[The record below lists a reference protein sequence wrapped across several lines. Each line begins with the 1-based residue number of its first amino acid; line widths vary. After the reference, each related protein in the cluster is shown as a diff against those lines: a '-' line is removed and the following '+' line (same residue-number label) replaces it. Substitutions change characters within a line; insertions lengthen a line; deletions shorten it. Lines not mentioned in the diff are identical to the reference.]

1 MPFLFKNFLK
11 IVYSNYQR
19 CNFHDLLKKRIFT
32 TNTRKIIMETHF
44 ESNPLIDRL
53 PPHLKQFIKPQVYED
68 YTPINQAVWR
78 YVMRKNVAYLSKV
91 AHNSYLEGL
100 QKTGLEI
107 DNIPNMYG
115 MNRILK
121 EIGWAAVAVDG
132 FIPPNAFMEFQAY
145 NVLVIACDIRQLEH
159 IEYTPAPDIIH
170 EGAGH
175 APIIANPEYAEY
187 LRRFGEIGCKAIS
200 SARDY
205 ELYEAIRLLSIL
217 KEAED
222 TPAEEIKKAE
232 EHVDF
237 LQNNM
242 GELSEMSRIRNLH
255 WWTVEYGLIGT
266 VDNPKIYGAGLL
278 SSIGES
284 AWCMTDNVK
293 KIPYDISA
301 ADQSFDITKPQPQL
315 YVTPDFAKLSEV
327 LEEFANKMALRTGG
341 LSGIQKL
348 IYSKALGTIELS
360 TGLQISGLFTNVIE
374 HEGKPVYIQTTGKTA
389 LSYREK
395 ELVGHGTSSHPEGFG
410 SPIGKLKGINLAI
423 EEMSPRDLRAY
434 DIYEGE
440 QVTLEFEGNIKVVG
454 EIVTGTRNLQ
464 GEILLI
470 KFKNCTVTHND
481 TVLFQPEWG
490 IYDMAVGKKVI
501 SAFSGPADM
510 NSFDMI
516 NHVPSSQ
523 TIKQKKSTERE
534 ELEKLYLSVRNIRE
548 GKPASTTLKE
558 AFASVSAGHPNDWL
572 LSVEIAEL
580 AKKDGNSDLVDKVL
594 NHLEKVKSNRPE
606 IVHLVDNGLEL
617 IFEKANA

>member
-1 MPFLFKNFLK
+1 
-11 IVYSNYQR
+11 
-19 CNFHDLLKKRIFT
+19 
-32 TNTRKIIMETHF
+32 METHF

-53 PPHLKQFIKPQVYED
+53 PKHLKQFIKPQVYDD

-78 YVMRKNVAYLSKV
+78 YVMRKNVSYLSKV

-100 QKTGLEI
+100 EKTGLEI

-200 SARDY
+200 SSRDY

-217 KEAED
+217 KEAEG
-222 TPAEEIKKAE
+222 TPQEEIKKAE
-232 EHVDF
+232 EQVDF

-266 VDNPKIYGAGLL
+266 VENPKIYGAGLL

-315 YVTPDFAKLSEV
+315 YVTPDFAQLNSV
-327 LEEFANKMALRTGG
+327 LEEFANTMALRKGG
-341 LSGIQKL
+341 PKSVQKL
-348 IYSKALGTIELS
+348 IDSKALGTIELS
-360 TGLQISGLFTNVIE
+360 TGIQISGIFTNVIE
-374 HEGKPVYIQTTGKTA
+374 HEGKSVYVQTTGKTA

-395 ELVGHGTSSHPEGFG
+395 ELVGHGTEYHAEGFG

-440 QVTLEFEGNIKVVG
+440 QITLEFEGNITVKG
-454 EIVTGTRNLQ
+454 EIITGSRNLQ

-501 SAFSGPADM
+501 SAFSGPADV

-523 TIKQKKSTERE
+523 TIKQKKSPERE
-534 ELEKLYLSVRNIRE
+534 ELEKLYASIRNIRVH
-548 GKPASTTLKE
+548 KSAITTLKE
-558 AFASVSAGHPNDWL
+558 AFASVTANHPNDWL

-580 AKKDGNSDLVDKVL
+580 AKKENNSDLVDKVL
-594 NHLEKVKSNRPE
+594 NHLEKVKTNRPE
-606 IVHLVDNGLEL
+606 VAHLIDGGLEL
-617 IFEKANA
+617 IFEKANV

>member
-1 MPFLFKNFLK
+1 
-11 IVYSNYQR
+11 
-19 CNFHDLLKKRIFT
+19 
-32 TNTRKIIMETHF
+32 METNF

-53 PPHLKQFIKPQVYED
+53 PKHLKQFIIPQDYSD

-78 YVMRKNVAYLSKV
+78 YVMRKNVNYLSKV

-100 QKTGLEI
+100 EKTGLEI

-132 FIPPNAFMEFQAY
+132 FIPPSAFMEFQAY

-200 SARDY
+200 SSRDY
-205 ELYEAIRLLSIL
+205 ELYEAVRLLSIV

-222 TPAEEIKKAE
+222 TPESEIKAAE
-232 EHVDF
+232 DQVEF

-242 GELSEMSRIRNLH
+242 GELSEMSKIRNLH

-266 VDNPKIYGAGLL
+266 VENPKIYGAGLL

-284 AWCMTDNVK
+284 AWCMTDEVK
-293 KIPYDISA
+293 KLPYDISA

-315 YVTPDFAKLSEV
+315 YVTPDFAKLSSV

-348 IYSKALGTIELS
+348 ITSKAMGTAELS
-360 TGLQISGLFTNVIE
+360 TGLQISGVFTNVIE
-374 HEGKPVYIQTTGKTA
+374 NEGKPVYIQTTGKTA

-395 ELVGHGTSSHPEGFG
+395 ELVGHGTASHPDGFG
-410 SPIGKLKGINLAI
+410 SPIGMLKGINLAI
-423 EEMSPRDLRAY
+423 EDMGPRDLRAY

-440 QVTLEFEGNIKVVG
+440 QITLEFEGNIKVSG

-470 KFKNCTVTHND
+470 KFKNCTVTHGE
-481 TVLFQPEWG
+481 TVLFAPEWG
-490 IYDMAVGKKVI
+490 IYDMAVGKKI
-501 SAFSGPADM
+501 TSAFSGPADVS
-510 NSFDMI
+510 SFDMI
-516 NHVPSSQ
+516 NHVPSSH
-523 TIKQKKSTERE
+523 TIKQKKSSKRE
-534 ELEKLYLSVRNIRE
+534 ELENLYLNIRKLRE
-548 GKPASTTLKE
+548 GKPAEITLKE
-558 AFASVSAGHPNDWL
+558 AFGAVTANHENDWL

-580 AKKDGNSDLVDKVL
+580 AKKENHSDLIDKVL
-594 NHLEKVKSNRPE
+594 NHLEKVKTKRPE
-606 IVHLVDNGLEL
+606 IAHLIDGGLDL
-617 IFEKANA
+617 IFEKQTT

>member
-1 MPFLFKNFLK
+1 
-11 IVYSNYQR
+11 
-19 CNFHDLLKKRIFT
+19 
-32 TNTRKIIMETHF
+32 METHF
-44 ESNPLIDRL
+44 ESNHLIDRL
-53 PPHLKQFIKPQVYED
+53 PKHLKQFIKPQVYED

-78 YVMRKNVAYLSKV
+78 YVMRKNVNYLSKV
-91 AHNSYLEGL
+91 AHSSYIDGL
-100 QKTGLEI
+100 QKTGIEV
-107 DNIPNMYG
+107 DNIPSMYG
-115 MNRILK
+115 MNRILA

-222 TPAEEIKKAE
+222 TPESEIKKAE
-232 EHVDF
+232 EQVDF

-266 VDNPKIYGAGLL
+266 IDNPKIYGAGLL

-293 KIPYDISA
+293 KIPYDIST
-301 ADQSFDITKPQPQL
+301 ADMSFDITKPQPQL
-315 YVTPDFAKLSEV
+315 YVTPDFAQLSLV
-327 LEEFANKMALRTGG
+327 LEEFANKMSLRNGG

-348 IYSKALGTIELS
+348 IASKALGTIELS
-360 TGLQISGLFTNVIE
+360 TGLQISGVFTNVIE
-374 HEGKPVYIQTTGKTA
+374 DDGKPVYIQTTGKTA

-395 ELVGHGTSSHPEGFG
+395 ELVGHGTEYHAEGFG

-423 EEMSPRDLRAY
+423 EDMSPRDLRAY
-434 DIYEGE
+434 DIYEAE
-440 QVTLEFEGNIKVVG
+440 KVTLEFEGNIKVTG
-454 EIVTGTRNLQ
+454 EIVTGSRNLQ

-481 TVLFQPEWG
+481 TILFQPEWG

-501 SAFSGPADM
+501 SAFSGPADV

-516 NHVPSSQ
+516 NHVPSTQ
-523 TIKQKKSTERE
+523 TIKQKKSPERE

-548 GKPASTTLKE
+548 EKFATCTLKE

-580 AKKDGNSDLVDKVL
+580 AKKENNSELVDKVL
-594 NHLEKVKSNRPE
+594 NHLEKIKINRPE
-606 IVHLVDNGLEL
+606 IAHLVDGGLEL
-617 IFEKANA
+617 IFEKANV